1 MAKNTASTVDL
12 IKEYLLTNGFRPGD
26 RIPVQS
32 ELSQALGISPRRL
45 HDGINILVTQGFL
58 IPKGRAGT
66 FLSNPI
72 RESVVEPIRW
82 FYEIKNVSG
91 YELIQARIV
100 LEKAIISEACSN
112 RTTKDVLLLQEIV
125 DSQNDKD
132 LTADQELEIDKQFHL
147 QLINCA
153 HNKAL
158 DIVGNVVL
166 LQLDLLYER
175 GLYPGNDHLR
185 PDDHQEIIDAVYARD
200 TVLAAQLIEKHI
212 ERCCILANEAETNPL
227 ELQS

>member
-1 MAKNTASTVDL
+1 MAGSKSISTVDE
-12 IKEYLLTNGFRPGD
+12 IKEYLLSNGYQPGD
-26 RIPVQS
+26 RIPIQA
-32 ELSQALGISPRRL
+32 ELSNALGVSSRRL
-45 HDGINILVTQGFL
+45 HDAINILVKQGFL

-66 FLSNPI
+66 FLSNPE

-91 YELIQARIV
+91 YELIQARVV
-100 LEKAIISEACSN
+100 LEKAIIAEACSN

-125 DSQNDKD
+125 DAQNDEG
-132 LTADQELEIDKQFHL
+132 LTADQELELDKQFHL
-147 QLINCA
+147 HLINCA

-175 GLYPGNDHLR
+175 GLYPRNDHLR
-185 PDDHQEIIDAVYARD
+185 PDDHQDIIHAIYERNIESAK
-200 TVLAAQLIEKHI
+200 QLIEKHI
-212 ERCCILANEAETNPL
+212 ERCCTLANNANENPL
-227 ELQS
+227 D

>member
-1 MAKNTASTVDL
+1 MAKNTANTVDM
-12 IKEYLLTNGFRPGD
+12 IKQYLLDNGYGPGD

-32 ELSQALGISPRRL
+32 DLSAALGISSRRL

-66 FLSNPI
+66 FMSNPR

-91 YELIQARIV
+91 YELIQARVV
-100 LEKAIISEACSN
+100 LEKAIIAEACSN

-125 DSQNDKD
+125 DSQTAGK
-132 LTADQELEIDKQFHL
+132 LTADQELETDKQFHL
-147 QLINCA
+147 HLINCA

-158 DIVGNVVL
+158 DIVGNVIL

-175 GLYPGNDHLR
+175 GLYPQNDRLR
-185 PDDHQEIIDAVYARD
+185 PDDHQQIVDAIYARD
-200 TVLAAQLIEKHI
+200 IESATQLIEKHI
-212 ERCCILANEAETNPL
+212 ERCCTLANEAETNPL
-227 ELQS
+227 EL